1 MPNGY
6 CEKIVRVDLTRRIV
20 RDQELDQRLVKNF
33 LGGTGVA
40 AKILFD
46 EVPAGISA
54 FDPANRLIFMTGV
67 LTGSGAPADARYGVV
82 FKSPQTG
89 IMPGLGFGLCRRKRG
104 GTPHRRRGLARIRK
118 PTNRLGS

>member
-33 LGGTGVA
+33 LGGTGAA

-46 EVPAGISA
+46 EVPPGISA
-54 FDPANRLIFMTGV
+54 FDPANKLLSWRSRTSFDVGSAVSMSRECLMLGKEWEKRKMFCLID
-67 LTGSGAPADARYGVV
+67 L
-82 FKSPQTG
+82 
-89 IMPGLGFGLCRRKRG
+89 
-104 GTPHRRRGLARIRK
+104 
-118 PTNRLGS
+118 PTSH